1 MLFIAPIAITIA
13 IILFYF
19 LFILRLK
26 PSEKALYESSNKK
39 IPKQKEMKTVS
50 PAEKKIKPLR
60 NYLEKSGNNLTV
72 EKSGQPPTLRKE
84 IPKKYLEKSGNNLT
98 VEKSGQPP
106 TLRKETNKFEE
117 TVVPEPSEDQK
128 EPIKTKD
135 DLKAFFLYGKVDF
148 KGCTFKY
155 GYLKTMPKYKPIPH
169 ECFGC
174 PHILE
179 CVGTDTEKSKRKS
192 SNKERLRSYYG
203 Y

>member
-1 MLFIAPIAITIA
+1 MVITIA

-19 LFILRLK
+19 LFILKLK
-26 PSEKALYESSNKK
+26 PSEKVLYKSSNEKL
-39 IPKQKEMKTVS
+39 PELNMLRTEFS
-50 PAEKKIKPLR
+50 TAEIKNKPLQ
-60 NYLEKSGNNLTV
+60 NYLDNSGNNLTL
-72 EKSGQPPTLRKE
+72 KTAGPATSLRE
-84 IPKKYLEKSGNNLT
+84 
-98 VEKSGQPP
+98 
-106 TLRKETNKFEE
+106 ETNKTEE
-117 TVVPEPSEDQK
+117 TVVLKPSEDQK
-128 EPIKTKD
+128 EPSKSKD

-179 CVGTDTEKSKRKS
+179 CVGSNDKKSEHDS
-192 SNKERLRSYYG
+192 ANKERLRQYYG